1 MRNKRFEIE
10 DEEWDKID
18 KWCEEQMIKDPT
30 QFTAGERWEY
40 RFIPTGLGTLISV
53 RDGCTDDLLKVRGT
67 ENW

>member
-1 MRNKRFEIE
+1 MKFETDAEEDQLIE
-10 DEEWDKID
+10 NWQKQ
-18 KWCEEQMIKDPT
+18 QMIKDPT

-53 RDGCTDDLLKVRGT
+53 RDGCTDDMLKVRGT

>member
-1 MRNKRFEIE
+1 MKFETDAEEDQLIE
-10 DEEWDKID
+10 NWQKQ
-18 KWCEEQMIKDPT
+18 QMIKDPT

>member
-1 MRNKRFEIE
+1 MKFETNAEEDQLIE
-10 DEEWDKID
+10 NWQKQ
-18 KWCEEQMIKDPT
+18 QMIKDPT

-53 RDGCTDDLLKVRGT
+53 RDGCTDDMLKVRGT